1 MKPGNELIF
10 LALGGSGEI
19 GMNVNLYGTQGKWV
33 MVDLGLTFGGTDY
46 PGIDLV
52 LPDLSFIE
60 DRKKDLLEHGLDIR
74 LAPPVRVRAVLDA
87 GRDGRIPFAKHDLD
101 VKFHKRS
108 AVGPARR
115 TLLQERRNTFGGV
128 FGPHQIAQV

>member
-1 MKPGNELIF
+1 MTPGNELIF

-52 LPDLSFIE
+52 HPADGIPAMYT
-60 DRKKDLLEHGLDIR
+60 HLDGTPYTDIKLR
-74 LAPPVRVRAVLDA
+74 
-87 GRDGRIPFAKHDLD
+87 G
-101 VKFHKRS
+101 
-108 AVGPARR
+108 
-115 TLLQERRNTFGGV
+115 
-128 FGPHQIAQV
+128 